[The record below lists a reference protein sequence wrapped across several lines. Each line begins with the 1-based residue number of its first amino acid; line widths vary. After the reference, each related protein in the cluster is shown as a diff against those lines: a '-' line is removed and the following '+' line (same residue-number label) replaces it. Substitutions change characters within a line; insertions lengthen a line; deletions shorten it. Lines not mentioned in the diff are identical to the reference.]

1 MKKKESFYQL
11 LIICLVIANV
21 VSFVRINSLKS
32 DISMLQHDLSNE
44 TSRLETQI
52 TNIHSN
58 VDAQLKK
65 QASLF
70 SKTEIS
76 FGDEVSDNKGTVTIS
91 VVPKTINDDMV
102 LNLTADGQ
110 TVAMSEASDGKY
122 SGTIAVD
129 MFKENADFP
138 LVTVT
143 TKGETKTEY
152 LNDLSLSVI
161 WPDFLP
167 HLIGNG
173 VEDVS
178 KKYKDGKLPIKLI
191 VETGYDKPNNNSDVK
206 FTNCYLLVESNGKE
220 IDRKDMN
227 DKFSSISPESNITE
241 FIFEDTYEIS
251 EKDNLTISVVGEDE
265 LGYIHRQNIYNWVHP
280 DENGAQ
286 PESAV
291 PAGFAGECI
300 YDRDGNMLYGKE
312 YLGGTR

>member
-1 MKKKESFYQL
+1 MKNKINISHIAIFG
-11 LIICLVIANV
+11 LIIALIVA
-21 VSFVRINSLKS
+21 FAKINSLESNIELLRNDQNNNKQILEQQ
-32 DISMLQHDLSNE
+32 IS
-44 TSRLETQI
+44 
-52 TNIHSN
+52 NIYNN
-58 VDAQLKK
+58 VDEQLKK

-70 SKTEIS
+70 SNTEIA
-76 FGDEVSDNKGTVTIS
+76 FGKEVSDNKGSITIS
-91 VVPKTINDDMV
+91 VVPKTISDDMV
-102 LNLTADGQ
+102 INLKADGQ
-110 TVAMSEASDGKY
+110 TVTMNKTTDGKY
-122 SGTIAVD
+122 TGTISVD
-129 MFKENADFP
+129 MFKENAEFP
-138 LVTVT
+138 LVSITS
-143 TKGETKTEY
+143 KGETKTEY
-152 LNDLSLSVI
+152 LDDLSLDVI

-167 HLIGNG
+167 HLIGNS

-191 VETGYDKPNNNSDVK
+191 VEVGYDKPNNYSNVK

-227 DKFSSISPESNITE
+227 DKFSSLSPESNITE
-241 FIFEDTYEIS
+241 FIFENTYEIS
-251 EKDNLTISVVGEDE
+251 EKDNLAISVVGEDE

-286 PESAV
+286 PETAI